1 VDQTRESRST
11 RETTLDLTR
20 IYAPIRGDLDA
31 LEALLAEE
39 LASDDPFIGELVRYV
54 LSTRGKLIRPALVC
68 LSAQAAAGSQKR
80 PESVA
85 SPERAQRVEG
95 TGDARL
101 WIAAAVELIHV
112 ASLIHDDIID
122 DSGLRR
128 GMATINAQWGN
139 QIAVLLGDYLFAKAF
154 DLISRTR
161 TVAVASAIAHAAVKM
176 SQAEI
181 MQIKYGG
188 DPHDSE
194 DLYFQIIAG
203 KTAHLFSAACR
214 AGALVAGNEDAADRL
229 ADYGLAWGM
238 AFQITDDTLDLT
250 SEPAALGKPIHSD
263 VSGGTVTLP
272 VIHTLRSAPPEDR
285 ARLIALL
292 AAPRDGQ
299 LAELDGMLRSY
310 GGVAY
315 ALDVARRY
323 SAQATASL
331 DGLADGPARRSLI
344 GLTAFVTGRTS

>member
-1 VDQTRESRST
+1 MDQTRETRST
-11 RETTLDLTR
+11 RETTLDLTN

-39 LASDDPFIGELVRYV
+39 LSSDDPFIGELVRYV
-54 LSTRGKLIRPALVC
+54 LSTKGKLIRPALVC
-68 LSAQAAAGSQKR
+68 LSAQAAAG
-80 PESVA
+80 
-85 SPERAQRVEG
+85 PERAQRVEG
-95 TGDARL
+95 AGGAGDARL
-101 WIAAAVELIHV
+101 WIAAAVELIHI

-128 GMATINAQWGN
+128 GVATINAQWGN

-161 TVAVASAIAHAAVKM
+161 TIAVASAIAYAAVKM

-194 DLYFQIIAG
+194 AMYFQIIAG

-214 AGALVAGNEDAADRL
+214 AGALVAGNEDAAGRL

-299 LAELDGMLRSY
+299 LAELDGLLRSY

-344 GLTAFVTGRTS
+344 ELTAFVTGRTS